1 MLLRPG
7 QTTSG
12 TALADFMQ
20 VESTQP
26 KCKGYNSKQEGL
38 KSRTPASSPT
48 LSFVAL
54 LAKSEPRL
62 ARSHGDGQATGEH
75 ATLTTAP
82 HRHRQPMVEAGKSV
96 ISRPP
101 QCVTTK
107 ASRRAPSRYIR
118 VLAGWLKFCP
128 QPVGF

>member
-1 MLLRPG
+1 
-7 QTTSG
+7 
-12 TALADFMQ
+12 MQ

-26 KCKGYNSKQEGL
+26 ECKGLQFKTRGL

-48 LSFVAL
+48 LRSVSL

-62 ARSHGDGQATGEH
+62 ARSRGDGQAAGER

-82 HRHRQPMVEAGKSV
+82 RRHRQPMAEAGKSV

-101 QCVTTK
+101 QCITTK
-107 ASRRAPSRYIR
+107 ASRRAASRYIR
-118 VLAGWLKFCP
+118 VLAG
-128 QPVGF
+128 